1 MKEIFMKVIERHK
14 FHGFTVAEDS
24 SRKLALKHM
33 ESLVLGILF
42 FCSPFKAKSVR
53 LLKIQS
59 LHL

>member
-1 MKEIFMKVIERHK
+1 MKVIERHK
-14 FHGFTVAEDS
+14 FHGFTVAEDF

>member
-1 MKEIFMKVIERHK
+1 MKVIERHK
-14 FHGFTVAEDS
+14 FHGFPVAEDS
-24 SRKLALKHM
+24 SRKLALKHV

-42 FCSPFKAKSVR
+42 FFSPFKAKSVR

>member
-14 FHGFTVAEDS
+14 FHGYPAAEGS
-24 SRKLALKHM
+24 SRKLALKHV

-42 FCSPFKAKSVR
+42 FFPFKTKSIR

>member
-1 MKEIFMKVIERHK
+1 MKVIERHK

-24 SRKLALKHM
+24 SRKLALKTY
-33 ESLVLGILF
+33 GIFSSGDSF
-42 FCSPFKAKSVR
+42 FFCCSPFKAKSVR

>member
-1 MKEIFMKVIERHK
+1 MKVIERHK
-14 FHGFTVAEDS
+14 FHGFPVAEDS
-24 SRKLALKHM
+24 SRKLALKHV

-42 FCSPFKAKSVR
+42 FFFSPFKAKSVR